1 MKDWIFSVSDQET
14 SSMFPLISLMQ
25 HAAGSP
31 TKCKAKGKKRK
42 KKEKEDKRDAYQ
54 KGRNKIGW
62 I

>member
-25 HAAGSP
+25 HAAGST
-31 TKCKAKGKKRK
+31 TKCKGRRK
-42 KKEKEDKRDAYQ
+42 IKKEKRKRRQKGAYQ

>member
-31 TKCKAKGKKRK
+31 TKCKAKGKK
-42 KKEKEDKRDAYQ
+42 KKEKRKRRQ
-54 KGRNKIGW
+54 KGCLSKGKK
-62 I
+62 